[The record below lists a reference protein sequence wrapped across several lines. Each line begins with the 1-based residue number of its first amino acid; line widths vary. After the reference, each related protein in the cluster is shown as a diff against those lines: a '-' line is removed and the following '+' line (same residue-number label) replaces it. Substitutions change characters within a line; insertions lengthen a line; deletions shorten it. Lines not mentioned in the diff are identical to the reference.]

1 MAYLPQLLTQ
11 PASPPMK
18 TDPYR
23 AQRHFQHLADLR
35 QANQQNPQVL
45 LLEARAHSQSG
56 DKEAARATCEQVVD
70 FNQLSVNLAYVREQA
85 RDLLES
91 L

>member
-1 MAYLPQLLTQ
+1 
-11 PASPPMK
+11 MK